1 MFNRFGTQVTL
12 MEMLPRI
19 VPVEDEEVSK
29 ELERV
34 FRKGK
39 IRVETGARAE
49 NIRKAGECV
58 QLDLTTSAGKQE
70 TLQFEKLLVAVG
82 R

>member
-1 MFNRFGTQVTL
+1 
-12 MEMLPRI
+12 MLPRI

-34 FRKGK
+34 FRKNK
-39 IRVETGARAE
+39 IRVETGAKVE
-49 NIRKAGECV
+49 SVE
-58 QLDLTTSAGKQE
+58 TSGWL
-70 TLQFEKLLVAVG
+70 LQDQ